1 MFECGKM
8 RSRKIVHYIG
18 IILAVFLLA
27 GVLFCVRYLVQSK
40 GAWVIVTLDGREI
53 SRYSSMADGI
63 YRIEGRGK
71 DYNVLV
77 IEDGKASIKE
87 ANCQKHRNGK
97 GGDKDIGIGNKGL
110 GSIVVDDGF
119 TDSGYVI
126 PKEHPED
133 LIIFRGDFNGI
144 EIVLKT
150 LF

>member
-1 MFECGKM
+1 M
-8 RSRKIVHYIG
+8 HYIG

-87 ANCQKHRNGK
+87 ANCQNQFCVHTKAISYK
-97 GGDKDIGIGNKGL
+97 GETITCIPHKIQITVEG
-110 GSIVVDDGF
+110 GSNSEYDAI
-119 TDSGYVI
+119 T
-126 PKEHPED
+126 
-133 LIIFRGDFNGI
+133 N
-144 EIVLKT
+144 
-150 LF
+150 